1 MTYNVGTAAT
11 QNPHVNYEPSMHGG
25 PQESK
30 EHAPIHQPEITGK
43 LTRSVIDR
51 RNDYAQAR
59 GRFVTMNDWEREDL
73 VKNMG
78 NLLGQCQRDVQERML
93 WHFFL
98 VHDDY
103 GHTVAKSIGMTA
115 KDVRG
120 LKPLAKQVL
129 TDEDQRR
136 LENLGAN
143 GDHMDKSKYGK
154 HTGSVETHSAK
165 ADDLLVMASQPDPRY
180 NNVDKPA

>member
-1 MTYNVGTAAT
+1 M
-11 QNPHVNYEPSMHGG
+11 
-25 PQESK
+25 
-30 EHAPIHQPEITGK
+30 
-43 LTRSVIDR
+43 TRSFIDR

-59 GRFVTMNDWEREDL
+59 ARFVTMNDWEREDL
-73 VKNMG
+73 LTNMG

-103 GHTVAKSIGMTA
+103 GHTVAKSIGLTA

-120 LKPLAKQVL
+120 LQPLAKQVL
-129 TDEDQRR
+129 TEEDQRR

-143 GDHMDKSKYGK
+143 GDGMDKSQYGK
-154 HTGSVETHSAK
+154 HTGSVETHPAK
-165 ADDLLVMASQPDPRY
+165 AEDLLSMASQPDPRY
-180 NNVDKPA
+180 NGSKPA